1 MSRKEV
7 NHDGQLSK
15 CNGKPKLWGEL
26 KNELNLQGQLQFI
39 YNQVIHSIPKS
50 WQNALRKCQKYGF
63 PGPWINEKLS
73 KLLFKQTE

>member
-1 MSRKEV
+1 MSRKDV

-39 YNQVIHSIPKS
+39 YNQVIHSISKS
-50 WQNALRKCQKYGF
+50 WQNTLTKCQKYGF